1 MNPRDSSERLETR
14 IIKFQMISRQHLS
27 GSTVIKRFDSNF
39 ATTGRMHIVPNLSDM
54 LLMLEKRCHPPCA
67 FLSKPIKN
75 GVSGF
80 TFRWPKTPF
89 FASADERI

>member
-39 ATTGRMHIVPNLSDM
+39 ATTGQAYRAQLDGHVVDAR
-54 LLMLEKRCHPPCA
+54 KRCHPPCA
-67 FLSKPIKN
+67 
-75 GVSGF
+75 
-80 TFRWPKTPF
+80 R
-89 FASADERI
+89 ASQ